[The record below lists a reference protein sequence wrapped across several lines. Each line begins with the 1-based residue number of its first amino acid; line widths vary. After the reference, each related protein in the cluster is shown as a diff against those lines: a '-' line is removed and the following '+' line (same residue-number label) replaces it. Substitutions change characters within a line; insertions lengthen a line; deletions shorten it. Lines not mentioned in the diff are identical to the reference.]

1 MYLFNEFTNLYPVTR
16 TLRFGLEPVGKTKQ
30 FLQKYLEK
38 DKIVE
43 KSYKELKVYF
53 DELHKDFIN
62 QALLQTNLDLT
73 QLFEEWILYKSTKDK
88 QKQKPII
95 DRINIIK
102 LNLRKQLSL
111 QFTLIGNQWKTENQA
126 IKFKKSGIEILF
138 EASILSFL
146 TIKYPLS
153 TDSVKK
159 FDGFYTY
166 FTGFN
171 ENRKNYYNSEQDKY
185 TGSGKSTSVITRVL
199 DENIPLYFNNLIT
212 ISKITEQQVVIL
224 ISKAKLEEKA
234 KIDFLFRVNTD
245 YCNKLCTQPAID
257 EFNTL
262 IGSFNKLLNEAK
274 YELKNLDQAENK
286 PIKSLT
292 TLRNIIGF
300 RNTKEAKIRS
310 ITNLNEYDFEIDKLM
325 HTATIFTHEN
335 SIFSRFFE
343 DIGKEEKWSGFA
355 LTPKALEKFAR
366 TRTKYTQFASVFGTV
381 KTDKAEGITTF
392 TIKNAKTLDELN
404 FGINQNQIDYKLNT
418 TEFSLLKIID
428 IIKLYQSNFIKQI
441 EIIRDNLSELKRLRE
456 KDLTAKE
463 TITISVIKEIAD
475 SCIQIQHLIGD
486 FDVKA
491 ADYEPDQIVISV
503 LNQLENLNIVSTYN
517 LLRNYLTTIS
527 TRASK
532 WKLNFENGQFLGGW
546 DIGIVKNKMGGL
558 LKKDNK
564 YYLYVLLNKNAKQ
577 WFDINKIRTLQNED
591 NFEYFFYKL
600 LSSPAKDLAKKG
612 FQGKNTTKFEAPA
625 DLLEIQKRLKSE
637 SLSIDSQGEYIRNK
651 FIAYYQ
657 KVILMESD
665 WKYFDFKLKK
675 PQDYNSMQEFYTD
688 ISNQSYY
695 LETVNIGGSF
705 INSWV
710 ESGDAL
716 LFEISSKDF
725 KHPERKS
732 KMDLNTHYLLAAL
745 NPENTQKIKL
755 NGEAELFYRQKV
767 VEYDE
772 TKIYKSKSDKKFV
785 GQKTYRYAKDS
796 LHFHVSVTHNPH
808 AIGTTN
814 KVFNQLLVNKITDS
828 QVAVIG
834 IDRGERNLLYYS
846 VVSNDGVLLDQGSLN
861 SIDNGFDFYNAIIQK
876 KKDRD
881 DARKSWSAISEI
893 KNLKNAYIGAVVHKL
908 VTLMKQHN
916 AVIAM
921 ESLNSGFK
929 HSRSYLEESVYDKI
943 EVALATKLQ
952 YLTEKNDESVI
963 NGLQLVPPIDKTTSI
978 SKGSQFGSILFV
990 SPTYTSQT
998 DPVTGW
1004 RPHIKFGSK
1013 VDEKRNQISKL
1024 KSVEYTTLK
1033 GFEFEYSED
1042 DYGDSQT
1049 GRVWK
1054 LKSNIERLNNSKDE
1068 LGHWHVKKLDL
1079 TQEFKELFANQGI
1092 KIELDIKTQLDE
1104 IVPKLETKALDSFIW
1119 LWNKLCQIRNSDKQN
1134 DLDAVISPVYPYFD
1148 SRAKKSDLPID
1159 ADANGAYNIARKGLI
1174 MLDKMKEGVEYTK
1187 LQITMSEW
1195 DQYTLKQN
1203 KLLK

>member
-1 MYLFNEFTNLYPVTR
+1 MTSIFDGFTNLYSVTR
-16 TLRFGLEPVGKTKQ
+16 TLRFGLEPVGKTKE
-30 FLQKYLEK
+30 FLQKYIEK

-53 DELHKDFIN
+53 DELHKDFID
-62 QALLQTNLDLT
+62 QALLQTNLDLA
-73 QLFEEWILYKSTKDK
+73 LLYEEWILYKSTKDK
-88 QKQKPII
+88 QKQKLIL
-95 DRINIIK
+95 DKINGIK
-102 LNLRKQLSL
+102 LELRKQLAL
-111 QFTLIGNQWKTENQA
+111 QFTIVGNQWKIENPD
-126 IKFKKSGIEILF
+126 IKFKKNGIEILF
-138 EASILSFL
+138 EASILAL
-146 TIKYPLS
+146 LVIKYPVS
-153 TDSVKK
+153 TDSVQK

-171 ENRKNYYNSEQDKY
+171 ENRKNYYNLEQDKY

-212 ISKITEQQVVIL
+212 IIKITEQQLSIL
-224 ISKAKLEEKA
+224 TSKTQPEDVSKL
-234 KIDFLFRVNTD
+234 DFLLKTHIS
-245 YCNKLCTQPAID
+245 YYNKLCTQTAIN
-257 EFNTL
+257 EYNTL
-262 IGSFNKLLNEAK
+262 IGTFNKLLNEAK
-274 YELKNLDQAENK
+274 YELKNLDQVEHK
-286 PIKSLT
+286 LIKSLT

-300 RNTKEAKIRS
+300 RNTKEVKIRS
-310 ITNLNEYDFEIDKLM
+310 ITNQGEYDLELEKLM

-366 TRTKYTQFASVFGTV
+366 TKTKYIQFASVFGTV

-418 TEFSLLKIID
+418 TEFALLKIID
-428 IIKLYQSNFIKQI
+428 IIKLYQSNFVKQRDI
-441 EIIRDNLSELKRLRE
+441 LRDNLFELKNCRE
-456 KDLTAKE
+456 KDTLSRE
-463 TITISVIKEIAD
+463 TNTISIIKKIAD
-475 SCIQIQHLIGD
+475 SCIEIQHLVGD

-491 ADYEPDQIVISV
+491 TDYDPDQIVISV

-558 LKKDNK
+558 LKKDNR
-564 YYLYVLLNKNAKQ
+564 YYLCVLLNKNAKQ
-577 WFDINKIRTLQNED
+577 WFNINKIRTLQNED

-651 FIAYYQ
+651 FITYYQ
-657 KVILMESD
+657 KVISMESD
-665 WKYFDFKLKK
+665 WSCFNFKLKK
-675 PQDYNSMQEFYTD
+675 PQDYISMQEFYTD

-695 LETVNIGGSF
+695 LETVNIGGSL

-710 ESGDAL
+710 DSGDAL

-732 KMDLNTHYLLAAL
+732 KMDLNTHYLLAVL

-755 NGEAELFYRQKV
+755 NGEAEMFYRQKV
-767 VEYDE
+767 IEYDE

-785 GQKTYRYAKDS
+785 GQKSYRYARDT

-808 AIGTTN
+808 ATGITS
-814 KVFNQLLVNKITDS
+814 KVFNQLLINKITEKPT
-828 QVAVIG
+828 AVIG

-846 VVSNDGVLLDQGSLN
+846 VVDSNGVLLAQDSLN

-908 VTLMKQHN
+908 VTLMKQYN

-952 YLTEKNDESVI
+952 YLTEKNENSI
-963 NGLQLVPPIDKTTSI
+963 LNGLQLVPLIDKTTSI
-978 SKGSQFGSILFV
+978 SKGSQYGAILFV

-1013 VDEKRNQISKL
+1013 VDEKRNQITKL

-1068 LGHWHVKKLDL
+1068 MGHWHVKQLDL
-1079 TQEFKELFANQGI
+1079 TQEFKEWFINQGI
-1092 KIELDIKTQLDE
+1092 KIEMDIKTQLDE
-1104 IVPKLETKALDSFIW
+1104 IVPKLETKALDGFIW

-1148 SRAKKSDLPID
+1148 SRDKKSDLPID

-1174 MLDKMKEGVEYTK
+1174 ILEKMREGIEYSK
-1187 LQITMSEW
+1187 LQVTMSEW
-1195 DQYTLKQN
+1195 DKYTLDRSIK
-1203 KLLK
+1203 